1 MNEFVINVAQDP
13 STIININNSDGA
25 VSLDI
30 GQNQQNSITIED
42 DVNNVLLNPS
52 VFYNGIN
59 IVYLSGV
66 SGELFHNTFGDLQG
80 GTANQYYHLSSGQ
93 YFNLTTGSVVR
104 PSETGAFY
112 PRSNPSGY
120 ITGLDLSSYSTISFS
135 TGISGHLQNQVTYLN
150 NQTGSYYLIS
160 NPSGYIT
167 GVDLSSYATIGFVT
181 GISGYLQPQITNL
194 NNQTGSYVTGSVVR
208 PSETGVFVTQSQTG
222 QFYAASNPSG
232 FITVEDS
239 NAIIG
244 FSIFL

>member
-1 MNEFVINVAQDP
+1 MSDITISVIQPPSTTINVGVDETTLVQAGIGLP
-13 STIININNSDGA
+13 PHLVTHISGGSDE
-25 VSLDI
+25 L
-30 GQNQQNSITIED
+30 NHN
-42 DVNNVLLNPS
+42 LLA
-52 VFYNGIN
+52 G
-59 IVYLSGV
+59 
-66 SGELFHNTFGDLQG
+66 LQG
-80 GTANQYYHLSSGQ
+80 GSDGQYYHLSSGQ

-167 GVDLSSYATIGFVT
+167 GVDLSSYVT
-181 GISGYLQPQITNL
+181 GD
-194 NNQTGSYVTGSVVR
+194 VVR
-208 PSETGVFVTQSQTG
+208 PSQTG
-222 QFYAASNPSG
+222 AFYPSSNPSGFITGIDLSAYVTGAVIRPSDTGAFYPTSNPSG